1 MRINIGFCESEG
13 IGEHSVVSGDNVGSD
28 FLNDFHAVNNFT
40 EGGVFTPSS
49 HSAVPS
55 IMKNWLPAESGICDL
70 AMDIT
75 PSVCKRS
82 FLKPLLENSPLIL

>member
-40 EGGVFTPSS
+40 EGGVFTVKSLCCTE
-49 HSAVPS
+49 HYEELA
-55 IMKNWLPAESGICDL
+55 SGRIGHL
-70 AMDIT
+70 
-75 PSVCKRS
+75 
-82 FLKPLLENSPLIL
+82 